1 MPELLRAVGDPE
13 HARLLREQAARAT
26 RIDALGVDRSR
37 YAGLPVG
44 RWSVEAQAPEQ
55 QLGAARAEL
64 TLADRIAAWR
74 ELFRRHARGPE
85 K

>member
-1 MPELLRAVGDPE
+1 MPEPLRVVSDPE
-13 HARLLREQAARAT
+13 HARLLRERAERT
-26 RIDALGVDRSR
+26 ARIDALGVDRSR

-74 ELFRRHARGPE
+74 ELFRRHATGKE
-85 K
+85 